1 MKEFLNKIIASIHWV
16 VVGLGL
22 WNIWFMYED
31 HSVQIEE
38 VLSRE
43 TQIESE
49 IGEKKKSLEE
59 IKDYV
64 RKADEFKARIEQ
76 VAKNIE
82 STQRQLPQETN
93 DDKIISFLKS
103 EMGLLN
109 IKEGS
114 VISNQEQ
121 KSNYYISKD
130 FSLKAEGTFLQFLV
144 FFERLKEQDRIY
156 SIKELK
162 IINSNDK
169 QKGRFKMLSF
179 QGVIQAYRYNP
190 DFKVDR
196 GF

>member
-121 KSNYYISKD
+121 KSTYYISKE
-130 FSLKAEGTFLQFLV
+130 FTLKAEGTFLQFLV

-162 IINSNDK
+162 IVNLNDK

>member
-1 MKEFLNKIIASIHWV
+1 MKEILNKIIASIHWI
-16 VVGLGL
+16 VVGFGL
-22 WNIWFMYED
+22 LNIYFLYED
-31 HSVQIEE
+31 HSLQIED
-38 VLSRE
+38 VINQE
-43 TQIESE
+43 TKIESE
-49 IGEKKKSLEE
+49 IGEKKRSLEE
-59 IKDYV
+59 VKDYIK
-64 RKADEFKARIEQ
+64 RADEFKARIEQ

-82 STQRQLPQETN
+82 TTQRQLPQETN
-93 DDKIISFLKS
+93 DDEIISFFKS

-121 KSNYYISKD
+121 KSTYYISKD

-162 IINSNDK
+162 IINPNDK

-179 QGVIQAYRYNP
+179 QSVIQAYRYNP

>member
-22 WNIWFMYED
+22 WNIWFIYED

-121 KSNYYISKD
+121 KSTYYISKE
-130 FSLKAEGTFLQFLV
+130 FTLKAEGTFLQFLV

-162 IINSNDK
+162 IVNLNDK

>member
-1 MKEFLNKIIASIHWV
+1 MKEYLNKVIASVHWI

-22 WNIWFMYED
+22 WNIWFLYED
-31 HSVQIEE
+31 HSLQIEE
-38 VLSRE
+38 VISRE

-64 RKADEFKARIEQ
+64 RKADEFKSRIEQ

-82 STQRQLPQETN
+82 TTQRQLPQETN
-93 DDKIISFLKS
+93 DDKIISFFKS

-114 VISNQEQ
+114 VVSNQEQ
-121 KSNYYISKD
+121 KSTYYISKD

-162 IINSNDK
+162 IVNSNDK

-179 QGVIQAYRYNP
+179 QSVIQAYRYNP

>member
-1 MKEFLNKIIASIHWV
+1 MKEFLNKLIASIHWV

-121 KSNYYISKD
+121 KSTYYISKD

>member
-1 MKEFLNKIIASIHWV
+1 MKEFLNKIIGSVHWI

-22 WNIWFMYED
+22 WNTWFLYED
-31 HSVQIEE
+31 HSLQIDE
-38 VLSRE
+38 VISRE
-43 TQIESE
+43 SQIESE

-64 RKADEFKARIEQ
+64 KRADEFKARIEQ
-76 VAKNIE
+76 VARNIE
-82 STQRQLPQETN
+82 TTQRQLPQETN
-93 DDKIISFLKS
+93 DDKIITFLKS
-103 EMGLLN
+103 EMSLLN

-114 VISNQEQ
+114 VVSSQEQ
-121 KSNYYISKD
+121 ESPYYISKD

-162 IINSNDK
+162 IVNSNDK

-179 QGVIQAYRYNP
+179 QSVIQAFRYNP
-190 DFKVDR
+190 NFKVDR

>member
-1 MKEFLNKIIASIHWV
+1 MKEYLNKIIASVHWI

-22 WNIWFMYED
+22 WNTWFLYED
-31 HSVQIEE
+31 HSLQIKE
-38 VLSRE
+38 VISRE

-64 RKADEFKARIEQ
+64 KKADEFKSRIEQ

-82 STQRQLPQETN
+82 TTQRQLPQETN

-144 FFERLKEQDRIY
+144 FFERLKAQDRIY

>member
-1 MKEFLNKIIASIHWV
+1 MKEILNKIIASIHWI

-22 WNIWFMYED
+22 LNIYFLYED
-31 HSVQIEE
+31 HSLKIEE
-38 VLSRE
+38 DINQE
-43 TQIESE
+43 TLIESE

-64 RKADEFKARIEQ
+64 KKADEFKSRIEQ

-82 STQRQLPQETN
+82 TTQRQLPQETN

-121 KSNYYISKD
+121 KSTYYISKD

-162 IINSNDK
+162 IVNSNDK

-179 QGVIQAYRYNP
+179 QSVIQAFRYNP

>member
-1 MKEFLNKIIASIHWV
+1 MKEYLNKVIASVHWI

-22 WNIWFMYED
+22 WNIWFLYED
-31 HSVQIEE
+31 HSLQIEE
-38 VLSRE
+38 VISRE

-64 RKADEFKARIEQ
+64 RKADEFKSRIEQ

-82 STQRQLPQETN
+82 TTQRQLPQETN

-114 VISNQEQ
+114 VVSNQEQ
-121 KSNYYISKD
+121 KSTYYISKD

-162 IINSNDK
+162 IVNSNDK

-179 QGVIQAYRYNP
+179 QSVIQAYRYNP

>member
-1 MKEFLNKIIASIHWV
+1 MKEFLNKIIASIHWI

-22 WNIWFMYED
+22 WNIWLMYED

-162 IINSNDK
+162 IVNLNDK

>member
-31 HSVQIEE
+31 HSVEIEE

-121 KSNYYISKD
+121 KSTYYISKD

>member
-1 MKEFLNKIIASIHWV
+1 M
-16 VVGLGL
+16 
-22 WNIWFMYED
+22 
-31 HSVQIEE
+31 
-38 VLSRE
+38 
-43 TQIESE
+43 
-49 IGEKKKSLEE
+49 EK
-59 IKDYV
+59 
-64 RKADEFKARIEQ
+64 

-162 IINSNDK
+162 IVNLNDK

>member
-22 WNIWFMYED
+22 WNIWFIYED

>member
-121 KSNYYISKD
+121 KSTYYISKD

-179 QGVIQAYRYNP
+179 QGVMQAYRYNP

>member
-1 MKEFLNKIIASIHWV
+1 MKEILNKIIASIHWI

-22 WNIWFMYED
+22 LNIYFLYED
-31 HSVQIEE
+31 HSLKIEE
-38 VLSRE
+38 DINQE
-43 TQIESE
+43 TLIESE

-64 RKADEFKARIEQ
+64 KKADEFKSRIEQ

-82 STQRQLPQETN
+82 TTQRQLPQETN

-109 IKEGS
+109 IKEGA

-121 KSNYYISKD
+121 KSTYYISKD

-162 IINSNDK
+162 IVNSNDK

-179 QGVIQAYRYNP
+179 QSVIQAFRYNP

>member
-1 MKEFLNKIIASIHWV
+1 MKEILNKIIGSVHWIV
-16 VVGLGL
+16 VALGL
-22 WNIWFMYED
+22 MNIWFLYED
-31 HSVQIEE
+31 HSLQIEE
-38 VLSRE
+38 VFSRE

-49 IGEKKKSLEE
+49 IGEKKRNLEE
-59 IKDYV
+59 IKDFIK
-64 RKADEFKARIEQ
+64 RADEFKARIEQ

-82 STQRQLPQETN
+82 TTQRQLPQETN
-93 DDKIISFLKS
+93 DDKIMTFFKS

-109 IKEGS
+109 IKESS
-114 VISNQEQ
+114 VTSNEEQ
-121 KSNYYISKD
+121 KTTYFISKD
-130 FSLKAEGTFLQFLV
+130 FNLKAEGTFLQFLV

-162 IINSNDK
+162 IINSNDN

-179 QGVIQAYRYNP
+179 QSVIQAFRYDP